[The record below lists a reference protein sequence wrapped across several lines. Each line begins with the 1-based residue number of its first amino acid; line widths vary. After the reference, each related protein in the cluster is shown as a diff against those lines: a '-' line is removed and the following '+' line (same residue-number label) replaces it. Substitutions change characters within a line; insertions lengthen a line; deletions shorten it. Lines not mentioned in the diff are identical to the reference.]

1 MTTYAYD
8 PSTTTLLAVREA
20 GLGCTARPVTRLH
33 ARTPERLGL
42 RLAQA
47 LTWLSTAAWLSYT
60 DPGLVEIG
68 YVGIDAPATLR
79 ALRRPH
85 LPRAGFLYR
94 EGEAVLECA
103 NGTGRELVEIGSAG
117 VVRAVVADVVEE
129 LKAVEGAIRGDLSGR
144 SRQAVALTRLD
155 ASPVQIAAADR
166 LLYEVPMGNE
176 GLFTEVEPTAA
187 AVAAVHWMQAAVD
200 VTVEL
205 AGGGD
210 PLDVLAKAA
219 ASEGF
224 DLIAPGAVLGLLRS
238 GHPPLAV
245 VQNLVRSAMLA
256 AKGMILHG
264 DPEPCLGDPDG
275 ESRFTLLDP
284 RRPALAL
291 LEVLTRTV
299 QICGTV
305 YADHCVVDEVGD
317 WSEITR
323 DRFDDAVRRAARKAA
338 DRMFRAADPCP

>member
-8 PSTTTLLAVREA
+8 PSTTTLLAVWEA
-20 GLGCTARPVTRLH
+20 GLGCTARPVARLH
-33 ARTPERLGL
+33 ARTPERHGL

-47 LTWLSTAAWLSYT
+47 LTGLSAAAWLSYS

-68 YVGIDAPATLR
+68 YVDIDAPATLR

-85 LPRAGFLYR
+85 LPCAGFLYR

-103 NGTGRELVEIGSAG
+103 NGAGRELVEIGSAG
-117 VVRAVVADVVEE
+117 VVRAVHDDVAEE
-129 LKAVEGAIRGDLSGR
+129 LSAVERAVRGDLSGR

-166 LLYEVPMGNE
+166 LLHEVPMGNE
-176 GLFTEVEPTAA
+176 QLFTEVEPTAA

-205 AGGGD
+205 AGGSD
-210 PLDVLAKAA
+210 PVEVLAKAA
-219 ASEGF
+219 DGEGF
-224 DLIAPGAVLGLLRS
+224 DLVGPGVVLDLVRL

-256 AKGMILHG
+256 SKGMILHG
-264 DPEPCLGDPDG
+264 DPEPCPGDPDG
-275 ESRFTLLDP
+275 DSRFTVLDP
-284 RRPALAL
+284 RRPARSL
-291 LEVLTRTV
+291 LEALTRTV

-305 YADHCVVDEVGD
+305 YAEHCVVDEDGD

-323 DRFDDAVRRAARKAA
+323 DRFDDAVRLAARGAA
-338 DRMFRAADPCP
+338 DRLYRTGEHCP